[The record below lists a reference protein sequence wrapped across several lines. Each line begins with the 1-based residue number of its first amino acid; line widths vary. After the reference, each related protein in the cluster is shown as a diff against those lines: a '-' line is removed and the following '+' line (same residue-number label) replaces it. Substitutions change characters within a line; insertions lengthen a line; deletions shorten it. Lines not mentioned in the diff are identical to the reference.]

1 MPKRSFRCSLGM
13 KPDLRPMSFSAVIVN
28 QYNLR
33 GNYEE
38 TKRRSSIFCGLQIVE
53 ADGVRFWESH
63 LSLES
68 DGLVV

>member
-1 MPKRSFRCSLGM
+1 MPKRSFRRSLGM

-33 GNYEE
+33 GNEA
-38 TKRRSSIFCGLQIVE
+38 KRRSSIFCGLQIVE